1 MISRV
6 DLERKVTEED
16 KTQVETVYPWLTK
29 HLDLQGF
36 LAGGDGARRVS
47 VGGGDRVSVGVEERG
62 SKTEVLV
69 SSQHHD
75 QDDPMNGVGIQPG
88 VKELLADSEPVRLFY
103 VVYVLR
109 KSATAT
115 DRSVKYNAIKNAFL
129 QFSQ

>member
-1 MISRV
+1 M
-6 DLERKVTEED
+6 E
-16 KTQVETVYPWLTK
+16 
-29 HLDLQGF
+29 
-36 LAGGDGARRVS
+36 GG
-47 VGGGDRVSVGVEERG
+47 
-62 SKTEVLV
+62 
-69 SSQHHD
+69 
-75 QDDPMNGVGIQPG
+75 GIQPG